1 MHAVLGVF
9 AALPLDF
16 KSIMGTVKISE
27 LISSLWLMLQGMAG
41 IFIVMLIIFAVIV
54 ILGKVT
60 GKKKSDEGKEQ
71 E

>member
-1 MHAVLGVF
+1 MHAVLGAF

-60 GKKKSDEGKEQ
+60 GKKKADEGKEQ